1 MKKLLSVLLL
11 AICLTGCYV
20 DVEETVEDSKKETTL
35 ELQELPKDTVVISVK
50 GYELYVFNSKN
61 EVVYKT
67 YGEDS
72 GSFSIHM
79 GALMLLV
86 VLVFFLGLTIGF
98 LNN

>member
-1 MKKLLSVLLL
+1 MKKLLPILLL
-11 AICLTGCYV
+11 AICLTGCYI
-20 DVEETVEDSKKETTL
+20 DIEDTIKDSKKETTL

-72 GSFSIHM
+72 ESLPIHIVALFLLICIVFLLGIAVGSY
-79 GALMLLV
+79 
-86 VLVFFLGLTIGF
+86 
-98 LNN
+98 N